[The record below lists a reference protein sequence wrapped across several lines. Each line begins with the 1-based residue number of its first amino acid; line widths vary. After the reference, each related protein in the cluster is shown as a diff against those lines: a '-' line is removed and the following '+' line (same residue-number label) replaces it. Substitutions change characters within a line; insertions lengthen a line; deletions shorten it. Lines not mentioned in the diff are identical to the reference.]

1 MVDVLFLFGY
11 WHEKVHGRML
21 SVSPR
26 WISQPIKGITGRK
39 VTCGPDLANNQLI
52 GQVHENPNGT
62 IIPQRKS
69 TAPHSSPTSSQSEGD
84 NATSL
89 EVLSEESGS
98 QSDNCSGGSAES
110 ASGFE
115 ENATT
120 PRPAVGTKDKIG
132 AWEEPGVIE
141 AEEDITTDDTMVQS
155 IHLHEFNLM
164 ERQQLRSVHVFKNG
178 VVNNSGSFKNR
189 SIMPEARVGVADIIS
204 FPDIYRIFQ
213 MHQFEWINN
222 APGEFYSHLTREF
235 YALYVATLMN
245 FVVETKTTKWG
256 QKDIA
261 STWDHSTKLW
271 FGGHLWISLS
281 LLLTRCCMG
290 ESAAWVTRSQL
301 HPTVTDNSLSPSLAF
316 MVACLMAWY
325 PVNVGRIIASELLYR
340 ALNERAG
347 LPFPC
352 LIGKLCRQANTPAPN
367 RLVDRWSEASRLTQ
381 AFKIKDVSNHL
392 FGAKIGAVGSLAMV
406 SHVPLDIPHA
416 DRRPEKGESSEPST

>member
-1 MVDVLFLFGY
+1 MMKLVYCFYVVMVIVDVLFLFGC

-39 VTCGPDLANNQLI
+39 VTCGPDLANNLLI

-98 QSDNCSGGSAES
+98 QSDNCSGGSVES

-261 STWDHSTKLW
+261 
-271 FGGHLWISLS
+271 I
-281 LLLTRCCMG
+281 
-290 ESAAWVTRSQL
+290 
-301 HPTVTDNSLSPSLAF
+301 TDNSLSPSLAS